1 MNRKVVDTFNGGIKL
16 ERGTKVE
23 FDFPY
28 KGTGTYLYPSMGV
41 SNLTNANSGLP
52 RKATDAVSSEFVEG
66 SWYSWDL
73 TRLKDSTILES

>member
-16 ERGTKVE
+16 ERGAKVE

-41 SNLTNANSGLP
+41 SNLTNAIVGCPGRPPMQYPASL
-52 RKATDAVSSEFVEG
+52 
-66 SWYSWDL
+66 
-73 TRLKDSTILES
+73 LKVVGIVGT